1 MPRGF
6 WRLNMTLD
14 VLLLFYGIGF
24 SMELEQDMQLYE
36 WVLIGHWTRMVW
48 KWLKRESCVMKS
60 VVVPKA
66 PGAASGS
73 ATKGHL
79 NFIVSDASFVK
90 STKRGRLS
98 SVSIWLPSF
107 LLILTFYSSVMLFCT
122 LSISLHLWMNSC
134 TSFRNL
140 WGHLQDRLLQPELS
154 QLMIFQSP
162 FCFLLRNSKK
172 GQKILSFK

>member
-107 LLILTFYSSVMLFCT
+107 LLILTFYSSVNMSWDLRGWLWTFFEQFPLQSSVHFVEGIYKRYWPSSLCPLPQNKQTT
-122 LSISLHLWMNSC
+122 LEFWLS
-134 TSFRNL
+134 NL
-140 WGHLQDRLLQPELS
+140 
-154 QLMIFQSP
+154 
-162 FCFLLRNSKK
+162 C
-172 GQKILSFK
+172 IL